1 MYAENFLGIELR
13 EVTKMKRYTVYSES
27 NDMTFIM
34 EESIE
39 NGKTKLSVVG
49 FYFGE
54 PSEASTNE
62 YVNNLTAEF
71 E

>member
-1 MYAENFLGIELR
+1 
-13 EVTKMKRYTVYSES
+13 
-27 NDMTFIM
+27 M

-49 FYFGE
+49 FYYGE
-54 PSEASTNE
+54 PSEDLTKQYINK
-62 YVNNLTAEF
+62 LTAEF

>member
-1 MYAENFLGIELR
+1 
-13 EVTKMKRYTVYSES
+13 MKRYTVYSES

-54 PSEASTNE
+54 PDEASTNE